1 MLTHEKY
8 NDFINLLSPFDKAFY
23 ESTIEADT
31 YKEFNALMD
40 KYHLNQE
47 INSLKNDKSKLNKQK
62 NKLKKDIDKLKK
74 QKAKLQDNNKKLKE
88 KNSDLRS
95 ELKIMKSTV
104 SWKVTKPLRTVKK
117 ELSHKSDD

>member
-1 MLTHEKY
+1 MIQNHRPADCEMNTIRRRADQHER
-8 NDFINLLSPFDKAFY
+8 NQVPGFVDEHSCEQRGNLF
-23 ESTIEADT
+23 ER
-31 YKEFNALMD
+31 
-40 KYHLNQE
+40 QG
-47 INSLKNDKSKLNKQK
+47 
-62 NKLKKDIDKLKK
+62 KK